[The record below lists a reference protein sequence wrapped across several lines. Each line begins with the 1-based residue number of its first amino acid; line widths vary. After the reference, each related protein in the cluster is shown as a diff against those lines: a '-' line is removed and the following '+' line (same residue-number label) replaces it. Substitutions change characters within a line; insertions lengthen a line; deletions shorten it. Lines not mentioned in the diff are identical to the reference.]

1 MNIVQNSELI
11 DRLAAAYALGTL
23 RGAARRRFEQL
34 ARQHPA
40 IRASALIW
48 ESRVCGLTEIQEEHT
63 PPAAVWTRIDNLVQ
77 ADIAQTQQRAWVS
90 AQPTTPWWQSWR
102 LWQSATFASLVLVV
116 VMFVGFNQQQ
126 HQHSTELA
134 SLQQELQHSQTKQV
148 LAVLSDSQANAQLL
162 VSMDTRNNALL
173 VQRIGNFR
181 TPSQR
186 DLQLWALPPGQAP
199 VSLGVLAGQNM
210 VRLPLQRERLADT
223 STLAVSLEPSGGVP
237 SEGGPTG
244 PVLFKGSLIRKDA

>member
-1 MNIVQNSELI
+1 MNIVENSELLE
-11 DRLAAAYALGTL
+11 RLAAAYALGTL

-40 IRASALIW
+40 IRAAALMW
-48 ESRVCGLTEIQEEHT
+48 ESRVSGLTEIQEEHT

-77 ADIAQTQQRAWVS
+77 ADIAQDKQSAWAS
-90 AQPTTPWWQSWR
+90 SQPTSRWWQSWR
-102 LWQSATFASLVLVV
+102 LWQSATFASLFVAVM
-116 VMFVGFNQQQ
+116 MFVGLHQQQ
-126 HQHSTELA
+126 HPQNTD
-134 SLQQELQHSQTKQV
+134 V
-148 LAVLSDSQANAQLL
+148 VAVLSDNQANAQLL
-162 VSMDTRNNALL
+162 VSWDTSNNALL

-199 VSLGVLAGQNM
+199 VSLGVLAGQGM

-223 STLAVSLEPSGGVP
+223 TTLAVSLEPTGGVP

-244 PVLFKGSLIRKDA
+244 PVLFKGLLIRKDA